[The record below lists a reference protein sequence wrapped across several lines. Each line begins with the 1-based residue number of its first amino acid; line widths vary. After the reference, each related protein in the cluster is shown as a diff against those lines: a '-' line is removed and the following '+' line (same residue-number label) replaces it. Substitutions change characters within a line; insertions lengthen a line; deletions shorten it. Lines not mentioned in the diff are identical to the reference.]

1 MRVETFI
8 AFHQNGTMDMSG
20 WPPVLFLA
28 HGAPTLAL
36 EGGAWAEQLARLSLR
51 LPPLKA
57 VLVCSAHWETSG
69 GFRVGAALEPRTIH
83 DFGGFPEALY
93 SLHYPAPGA
102 SDLASRV
109 VSLLAEGGFDAAA
122 DPGRGLDHGV
132 WVPLLHLLPEAR
144 VPVVPLSLPRPREP
158 RSLWA
163 VGRILAPLREEG
175 VLILG
180 SGGLVHNL
188 GQLDWMDASA
198 PEPWAQ
204 AFETWML
211 ERLSGDPAQA
221 MDWVHAPGAAT
232 AVPTSEHLDP
242 LWFALGAAGDASAQT
257 LFAGWQF
264 GNLSLRCL
272 SFGAMPSR

>member
-1 MRVETFI
+1 
-8 AFHQNGTMDMSG
+8 MDMSG
-20 WPPVLFLA
+20 WPSVLFLA

-36 EGGAWAEQLARLSLR
+36 DGGAWAERLARLGPR

-57 VLVCSAHWETSG
+57 VLVCSAHWETQG
-69 GFRVGAALEPRTIH
+69 GFRVGGAAQPRTLH
-83 DFGGFPEALY
+83 DFGGFPEPLY
-93 SLHYPAPGA
+93 GLRYPAPG
-102 SDLASRV
+102 SPELASRV
-109 VSLLAEGGFDAAA
+109 VSLLGEAGFEAAV
-122 DPGRGLDHGV
+122 DGDRGLDHGV

-144 VPVVPLSLPRPREP
+144 IPVVPLSLPRLREP
-158 RSLWA
+158 GSLWEA
-163 VGRILAPLREEG
+163 GRVLAPLREEG

-188 GQLDWMDASA
+188 GQLDWTDASA
-198 PEPWAQ
+198 PQPWAL

-211 ERLSGDPAQA
+211 ARLAEAPAQA
-221 MDWVHAPGAAT
+221 MDWAHAPGAAT

-242 LWFALGAAGDASAQT
+242 LWFTLGAAGGAPAQT

-272 SFGAMPSR
+272 SFAPG